1 MKDFLNSFKR
11 QDDATDETG
20 IVNQPVN
27 ENQNVVPVT
36 IPATENGAKTT
47 MMSIAVS
54 FLIFMMH

>member
-1 MKDFLNSFKR
+1 MKDFLNSFNR
-11 QDDATDETG
+11 EDATDETG

-36 IPATENGAKTT
+36 IPATENGVKTT